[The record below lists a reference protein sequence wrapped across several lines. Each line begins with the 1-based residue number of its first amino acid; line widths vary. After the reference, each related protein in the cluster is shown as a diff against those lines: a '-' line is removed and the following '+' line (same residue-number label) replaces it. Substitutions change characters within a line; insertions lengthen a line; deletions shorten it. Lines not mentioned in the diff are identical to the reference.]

1 MLAWWNIRN
10 QPQEAAPP
18 PSGLFP
24 QKRQATAHGG
34 APPLLGGND

>member
-10 QPQEAAPP
+10 QPQEPAAP

-24 QKRQATAHGG
+24 QKRQAHADG
-34 APPLLGGND
+34 APPLLGGED